1 VAISRIG
8 ASAAIII
15 LLAPAVAQCQSDPA
29 LWRFVYPNAKAL
41 VSINWQ
47 RIRQSPAVAML
58 REKMNTGNLMPAI
71 PGLEMLDDVDRILI
85 SSPGIPKSESPQA
98 DPVQPPVLIAVHGH
112 FDPVKVRKFFAEIG
126 AKPQAYN
133 AFQVYRPQDK
143 SSKSM
148 AWVLFD
154 PETILLGDAPSL
166 FATLDRNQFG
176 PPPQAPGS
184 ITARAAEMEA
194 AYEFWLVMNL
204 PDMAP
209 NDRVAAM
216 FPGADLISDAQAFEA
231 GINLRSGLIADVTVR
246 FGSEA
251 SAKHVVTELTRMI
264 AAAAKDKGAEAQM
277 RDITKKLKFISV
289 GSTAKLSLHLTPQEL
304 EKSAQAFA
312 EGRKQSMAA
321 ARSAGPFGNS
331 QPVVI
336 PTPSKPGVIRI
347 EGLDDGPREIP
358 YQDHQH

>member
-1 VAISRIG
+1 MAISRLG
-8 ASAAIII
+8 VSAAIIS
-15 LLAPAVAQCQSDPA
+15 LLAPAVAQCQSEPA

-47 RIRQSPAVAML
+47 RIRQSPAVVTM
-58 REKMNTGNLMPAI
+58 REKLLNGNLMPAI

-85 SSPGIPKSESPQA
+85 SSPGIPKSDDAAAE
-98 DPVQPPVLIAVHGH
+98 PVQPPVLIAIHGH
-112 FDPVKVRKFFAEIG
+112 FDGAKVRKFFTQIG

-143 SSKSM
+143 GSKSM

-154 PETILLGDAPSL
+154 PETILLGDPPSL

-176 PPPQAPGS
+176 PPPQSSGS

-204 PDMAP
+204 PDMAS
-209 NDRVAAM
+209 NDRVAAL
-216 FPGADLISDAQAFEA
+216 FPGADLISDAQSFEA
-231 GINLRSGLIADVTVR
+231 GVNLRSGLTADVTVR

-251 SAKHVVTELTRMI
+251 SAKRVVTELTRMI
-264 AAAAKDKGAEAQM
+264 AAAAKDQGAETQV
-277 RDITKKLKFISV
+277 RDIAKKLKFVSE
-289 GSTAKLSLHLTPQEL
+289 GPTAKITLRLTPQEL

-312 EGRKQSMAA
+312 A
-321 ARSAGPFGNS
+321 ARKESVQAARNAGPVGNFHTSCHTRSS
-331 QPVVI
+331 Q
-336 PTPSKPGVIRI
+336 TGGDS
-347 EGLDDGPREIP
+347 
-358 YQDHQH
+358 H